1 MVTIPLKP
9 DGTSAPFALIAAQSG
24 RAGRLLAAAALL
36 GLAAACAATSTLGEG
51 GEARLR
57 VASLSAP
64 ITAATP
70 DETTDAGMRAHRAT
84 GRAEGAVALAEA
96 PFLQGSP
103 AGRAYLATAA
113 PKALARGEPPG
124 QCYGLGLATGPDA
137 PAEALRRCFAEM
149 AEDPREAGCGC
160 RLLAIDDILLA
171 ERAAFAY
178 APGVSGRLLGPEAPQ
193 SGALVVAERPSER
206 EGAALAAFF
215 GFDGPVAVAELGA
228 DGEAILLLPGD
239 AGPYRGAR
247 ERWGW
252 RRGRLTERLLLS
264 SPEGRRL
271 IALIG
276 FEPADI
282 AAEGP
287 ALGAWPRS

>member
-1 MVTIPLKP
+1 M
-9 DGTSAPFALIAAQSG
+9 AA
-24 RAGRLLAAAALL
+24 
-36 GLAAACAATSTLGEG
+36 G

-57 VASLSAP
+57 VAALAGP

-70 DETTDAGMRAHRAT
+70 DDTSDAAMRARRAT
-84 GRAEGAVALAEA
+84 ARAGGAVALAET

-103 AGRAYLATAA
+103 AGRAYLARPA

-124 QCYGLGLATGPDA
+124 QCYGLGVATGPDA
-137 PAEALRRCFAEM
+137 PAEALRRCFEEM
-149 AEDPREAGCGC
+149 ADDPREAGCGC
-160 RLLAIDDILLA
+160 RLLAIDDVLLA

-193 SGALVVAERPSER
+193 SGALVVAERPSGR

-228 DGEAILLLPGD
+228 DGEAVLLLPGD
-239 AGPYRGAR
+239 AAPFRGER

-287 ALGAWPRS
+287 ALGAWPKG